1 MSEAASRL
9 EQQGQAVRTI
19 ALRLLSPLCTDK
31 LVNALDGCSRVIVIE
46 QNHGGQLY
54 HHLLGHCHHTLESL
68 ALPGPV
74 PLDPAAIVHA
84 VAGRV
89 AA

>member
-1 MSEAASRL
+1 MERKVDT
-9 EQQGQAVRTI
+9 EKG
-19 ALRLLSPLCTDK
+19 LLSPLCSDK
-31 LVNALDGCSRVIVIE
+31 LEQALAGCSRVLVVE

-54 HHLLGHCHHTLESL
+54 HHLLGHVGRELESL

-84 VAGRV
+84 IAGKE